1 MIPVPWLRAVIGL
14 FLAPFLIDANLVGS
28 VRKWVST
35 PTESDPTGSD
45 ETDGTDDAQGDL
57 LISTFGTAIPK
68 LSRKVPSEAA
78 EQNNMV
84 EQSDVTE
91 KSEATE
97 LADEQQA
104 EEDQH
109 LNRASRRAQ
118 QREDA
123 HAWRCSAANSHL
135 SSSSPVRSQR
145 SGLCHVQR

>member
-1 MIPVPWLRAVIGL
+1 MIPVLWLRAVIGL

-78 EQNNMV
+78 EQN
-84 EQSDVTE
+84 
-91 KSEATE
+91 
-97 LADEQQA
+97 
-104 EEDQH
+104 QH

-123 HAWRCSAANSHL
+123 HAWRMQRRQQ
-135 SSSSPVRSQR
+135 SPEQ
-145 SGLCHVQR
+145 